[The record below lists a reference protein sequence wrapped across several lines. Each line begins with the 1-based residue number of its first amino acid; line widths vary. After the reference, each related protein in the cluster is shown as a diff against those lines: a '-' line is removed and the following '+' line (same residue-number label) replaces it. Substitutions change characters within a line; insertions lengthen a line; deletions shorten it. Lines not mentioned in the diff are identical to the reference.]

1 MGLPTGSARLATI
14 PRGFNNLNANVE
26 SYYTSFAG
34 TLFANTNNAI
44 TSYGVFAP
52 YFPGA
57 GMISDVYYVNWSR
70 YVETGEKIVY
80 DKSKL
85 DLSLYNVSALFIKET
100 PAENWTKTNTQAVTQ
115 NIFIVEVDELENSVT
130 VKLNGEEYTQ
140 ADYNKFVNDYVSRNE
155 GTTSFLTLFFD
166 EKTPST
172 QRTITQNLTNVT
184 SSYSGSSV
192 SDGTTITV
200 NLSVSEGY
208 SFVSVPSYSMGG
220 NTYSFTATATG
231 YTATI
236 TVTDDL
242 TITAAAA
249 LRQCT
254 ITQNLTNVTSSYS
267 GSSVSYGTSIT
278 VNLSVASS
286 YIFSGVPSYTMG
298 GNTYNFIAAEN
309 GYTATI
315 TVTDDLTITAAAVE
329 QVQYRLNLNLSD
341 CTCNYEAGLY
351 NGGTVL
357 NIVLTATGELYG
369 FTTAPVIISGG
380 NSYPFTISSDKKTA
394 TLQWTINAHCTVR
407 GTAAEGTAVRTDFTY
422 CNSIPATFPI
432 YFAGETITC
441 SLYPINSNYEFQDT
455 PYIRLSYFEGQR
467 TFEGTLQTDGSYT
480 FSVTI
485 SSEYDLEDILIYGRA
500 GLKKASSKY
509 GLINL
514 YSPTIQELENMA
526 AVRFQNGVDLGQYII
541 SLRRMYCT
549 IPILGRDVI
558 DLGYYFSSVETSV
571 INTDFVTVSC
581 GTVSINEEY
590 ENGFDYAPNTKA
602 EIFLPLIG
610 IQSLETNRIM
620 GREITLNY
628 HFNIVTNDVT
638 AILKAGNEV
647 LETWTGKGGYELP
660 FIYNAYTG
668 GLLAN
673 IDDIPLT
680 FAGFTPFIRLTSNIP
695 YYPTSTDT
703 DSKDTMKYCR
713 IGNNEGYSQ
722 FEEVDFNSTGQI
734 TSVEIQEL
742 KNLLNGG
749 VVLPAISS

>member
-1 MGLPTGSARLATI
+1 MSLIAGLADENVLVPISRD
-14 PRGFNNLNANVE
+14 FNGIDTSIVAPYDINNCVFNLFTAFRE
-26 SYYTSFAG
+26 STPYWLRY
-34 TLFANTNNAI
+34 
-44 TSYGVFAP
+44 AP
-52 YFPGA
+52 YFLLDDITRNYSVWYNNAVNIGFTMA
-57 GMISDVYYVNWSR
+57 YGSFEISQWDIDGIYFIDTLY
-70 YVETGEKIVY
+70 TGEWTIANTKA
-80 DKSKL
+80 
-85 DLSLYNVSALFIKET
+85 VSTGDLFII
-100 PAENWTKTNTQAVTQ
+100 TKDDSNNKI
-115 NIFIVEVDELENSVT
+115 NI
-130 VKLNGEEYTQ
+130 KLNSAYDTLEKLNTVY
-140 ADYNKFVNDYVSRNE
+140 KSRNTTKSYVAIFFKE
-155 GTTSFLTLFFD
+155 KSGTT
-166 EKTPST
+166 KY
-172 QRTITQNLTNVT
+172 RIIQNLTNVT
-184 SSYSGSSV
+184 SDFSLNEVDENTEITINLTANTGYNFF
-192 SDGTTITV
+192 GTPTY
-200 NLSVSEGY
+200 E
-208 SFVSVPSYSMGG
+208 MGG
-220 NTYSFTATATG
+220 NSYTFTSTATG

-236 TVTDDL
+236 TVTSN
-242 TITAAAA
+242 ITVTAIAA

-267 GSSVSYGTSIT
+267 GSSVSYGTTIT
-278 VNLSVASS
+278 VNLSVASG

-298 GNTYNFIAAEN
+298 ENTYNFIAAES

-315 TVTDDLTITAAAVE
+315 TVTDDLIITAAAVE
-329 QVQYRLNLNLSD
+329 QVQYRLNLNLTQ

-357 NIVLTATGELYG
+357 NIVLTATGDLYG
-369 FTTAPVIISGG
+369 FTTAPVMISGG

-571 INTDFVTVSC
+571 INTDFITVSC
-581 GTVSINEEY
+581 GTVSIDEEY

-647 LETWTGKGGYELP
+647 LETWTGKGGYDLP

-668 GLLAN
+668 GILAN

-713 IGNNEGYSQ
+713 IGDNEGYSQ
-722 FEEVDFNSTGQI
+722 FEEVDFNGTGQI

>member
-1 MGLPTGSARLATI
+1 MGLPSGSARLATI

-26 SYYTSFAG
+26 SYYTSFTG

-52 YFPGA
+52 FFPAA
-57 GMISDVYYVNWSR
+57 GMVSDVYYVNWSR

-100 PAENWTKTNTQAVTQ
+100 PAENWNKTNTQAVTQ
-115 NIFIVEVDELENSVT
+115 NIFIVEVDETENSVT
-130 VKLNGEEYTQ
+130 VKLNGEEYTRT
-140 ADYNKFVNDYVSRNE
+140 DYNKFVNDYVSRNE

-172 QRTITQNLTNVT
+172 QRTITQNLTNVI

-192 SDGTTITV
+192 PDGTTITV
-200 NLSVSEGY
+200 NLSISEGY
-208 SFVSVPSYSMGG
+208 SFVSVPSYTMGG

-254 ITQNLTNVTSSYS
+254 IMQNLTNVTSSYS

-278 VNLSVASS
+278 VNLSVASG
-286 YIFSGVPSYTMG
+286 YLFSGVPSYTMG
-298 GNTYNFIAAEN
+298 GNTYNFIAAES

-329 QVQYRLNLNLSD
+329 QVQYRLNLNLTQ

-357 NIVLTATGELYG
+357 NIVLTATGDLYG
-369 FTTAPVIISGG
+369 FTTAPVMISGG

-394 TLQWTINAHCTVR
+394 TLQWEITAHCTVR

-422 CNSIPATFPI
+422 CNSVPETFPI

-441 SLYPINSNYEFQDT
+441 SLYPINTNYEFQDT

-514 YSPTIQELENMA
+514 YSPTIKELENMA

-541 SLRRMYCT
+541 SLRRMYCN

-571 INTDFVTVSC
+571 INTDFITVSC

-620 GREITLNY
+620 GREITLDY

-647 LETWTGKGGYELP
+647 LETWTGKGGYDLP

-695 YYPTSTDT
+695 YYPTATDT
-703 DSKDTMKYCR
+703 DSKNTMKYCR
-713 IGNNEGYSQ
+713 IGDNEGYSQ
-722 FEEVDFNSTGQI
+722 FDEVDFNSTGQI

-742 KNLLNGG
+742 KNLLNSG

>member
-1 MGLPTGSARLATI
+1 MQFTVKTGALYSYTI
-14 PRGFNNLNANVE
+14 TINNLPSTATVKAAHVVYNTSIPTLGNYDSTWANYETVE
-26 SYYTSFAG
+26 DGGTYTA
-34 TLFANTNNAI
+34 LNNNAWMI
-44 TSYGVFAP
+44 AIFDDNFNSDTPSLFSINAIETTPNLFTSTDGKK
-52 YFPGA
+52 G
-57 GMISDVYYVNWSR
+57 IQ
-70 YVETGEKIVY
+70 
-80 DKSKL
+80 
-85 DLSLYNVSALFIKET
+85 FIKNSQVFKTGANINPFSLIIEYSGT
-100 PAENWTKTNTQAVTQ
+100 PAEYKTV
-115 NIFIVEVDELENSVT
+115 
-130 VKLNGEEYTQ
+130 
-140 ADYNKFVNDYVSRNE
+140 
-155 GTTSFLTLFFD
+155 
-166 EKTPST
+166 
-172 QRTITQNLTNVT
+172 TQNLTNVT
-184 SSYSGSSV
+184 SSYTATQAEFNSEI
-192 SDGTTITV
+192 TIDLTV
-200 NLSVSEGY
+200 NEGY
-208 SFVSVPSYSMGG
+208 NFTGTPFYTMGG
-220 NTYSFTATATG
+220 NTVLFTETDTG

-236 TVTDDL
+236 TVTDD
-242 TITAAAA
+242 IAVTAAAA
-249 LRQCT
+249 LRQCS

-267 GSSVSYGTSIT
+267 GSSVSYGTNIT
-278 VNLSVASS
+278 VNLSVASG
-286 YIFSGVPSYTMG
+286 YNFSGIPYYTMG
-298 GNTYNFIAAEN
+298 GNTYNFIAVES

-329 QVQYRLNLNLSD
+329 QVQYRLNLNLTQ
-341 CTCNYEAGLY
+341 CTCNYEEGLY

-357 NIVLTATGELYG
+357 NIVLTATGNLYG
-369 FTTAPVIISGG
+369 FTTAPVMISGG
-380 NSYPFTISSDKKTA
+380 NNYPFTISSDKKTA

-467 TFEGTLQTDGSYT
+467 TFEGTLQTDGSYN

-571 INTDFVTVSC
+571 INTDFITVSC

-620 GREITLNY
+620 GREITLEY

-638 AILKAGNEV
+638 AILKAENEV
-647 LETWTGKGGYELP
+647 LETWTGKGGYDLP

-695 YYPTSTDT
+695 YYPTATDT

-713 IGNNEGYSQ
+713 IGDNEGYSQ
-722 FEEVDFNSTGQI
+722 FEEVDFNGTGQI

-742 KNLLNGG
+742 KNLLNSG
-749 VVLPAISS
+749 VVLPVISS